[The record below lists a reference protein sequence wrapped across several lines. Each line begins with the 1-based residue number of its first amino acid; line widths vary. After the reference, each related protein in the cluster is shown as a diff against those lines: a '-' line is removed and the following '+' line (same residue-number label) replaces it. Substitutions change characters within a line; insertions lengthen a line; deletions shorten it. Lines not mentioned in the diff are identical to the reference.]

1 MEACRIQIQLQRQLR
16 LLIKIKRIIMSLIF
30 GIIIAA
36 LVFFFSNEIQE
47 IMVSS
52 GLRDYLVNWLQS
64 W

>member
-1 MEACRIQIQLQRQLR
+1 MTF
-16 LLIKIKRIIMSLIF
+16 IF

-47 IMVSS
+47 ITVST
-52 GLRDYLVNWLQS
+52 GLRDYLVEWLQS

>member
-1 MEACRIQIQLQRQLR
+1 
-16 LLIKIKRIIMSLIF
+16 MSLIF
-30 GIIIAA
+30 GIIIVA

>member
-1 MEACRIQIQLQRQLR
+1 
-16 LLIKIKRIIMSLIF
+16 MSLIL
-30 GIIIAA
+30 GIIIVA

-47 IMVSS
+47 IMIST

>member
-1 MEACRIQIQLQRQLR
+1 MG
-16 LLIKIKRIIMSLIF
+16 LIF
-30 GIIIAA
+30 GIIITA

-47 IMVSS
+47 IMIST

>member
-1 MEACRIQIQLQRQLR
+1 MTF
-16 LLIKIKRIIMSLIF
+16 IF

-47 IMVSS
+47 IVVST

-64 W
+64 L

>member
-1 MEACRIQIQLQRQLR
+1 MTF
-16 LLIKIKRIIMSLIF
+16 IF

-47 IMVSS
+47 IIVST
-52 GLRDYLVNWLQS
+52 GLRDNLVNWLQS

>member
-1 MEACRIQIQLQRQLR
+1 MTF
-16 LLIKIKRIIMSLIF
+16 IF

-36 LVFFFSNEIQE
+36 LVFLFSNEIQE
-47 IMVSS
+47 IIVST

>member
-1 MEACRIQIQLQRQLR
+1 MTF
-16 LLIKIKRIIMSLIF
+16 IF
-30 GIIIAA
+30 GIIVAA
-36 LVFFFSNEIQE
+36 LIFFFSNEIQE

>member
-1 MEACRIQIQLQRQLR
+1 MTF
-16 LLIKIKRIIMSLIF
+16 IF

-47 IMVSS
+47 IMVST
-52 GLRDYLVNWLQS
+52 GLRDFLVDWLQS

>member
-1 MEACRIQIQLQRQLR
+1 
-16 LLIKIKRIIMSLIF
+16 MSLIF

-36 LVFFFSNEIQE
+36 LVVFFSNEIQE
-47 IMVSS
+47 IMIST

>member
-1 MEACRIQIQLQRQLR
+1 MFKVSNAESFIVP
-16 LLIKIKRIIMSLIF
+16 LIKFK
-30 GIIIAA
+30 IAA

>member
-1 MEACRIQIQLQRQLR
+1 MTF
-16 LLIKIKRIIMSLIF
+16 IF

-47 IMVSS
+47 IIVSS